1 MSYPVKVF
9 STRGS
14 DVLAIKVC
22 KALKTRLPKELWPE
36 GHLKPAKSRVVRFS
50 NENLQVQ
57 VENVRDHFVV
67 VIHSQVPPVNE
78 RLVELFCLLDAIK
91 GARPADILL
100 VFPYYLYSRSD
111 KKNQPRIS
119 TMGYRLAHIL
129 NHSFGIDR
137 VLLLDPHD
145 DHIKHYFDPVAD
157 EITSIYLFADYLE
170 KNVFNFRSKE
180 ENVLVFPDEGASKRY
195 SGFARLLRIPTAYI
209 DKGRIDNRE
218 EPEVRGIVGDVDDKF
233 CLMIDDEI
241 LTGNTAIG
249 DAKAVLARGGRSVWM
264 LAPHAPFADKK
275 TAKGKL
281 IRKLQYS
288 SIEKFV
294 VTNSIPSTA
303 QIILDQSNFVVL
315 PVEFLLAEAIKRT
328 ILSQSITEL
337 YNPENVTLYRDG

>member
-14 DVLAIKVC
+14 DVLAKEVC
-22 KALKTRLPKELWPE
+22 KALQTRLPEELQTNGE
-36 GHLKPAKSRVVRFS
+36 LKLGRSRVARFS

-78 RLVELFCLLDAIK
+78 RLIELFALLDALK

-100 VFPYYLYSRSD
+100 VFPYYPYARSD

-119 TMGYRLAHIL
+119 TMAYRLAHIL
-129 NHSFGIDR
+129 NNSFGIER

-157 EITSIYLFADYLE
+157 EITSIYLLLDYLE
-170 KNVFNFRSKE
+170 QNLFTFQPKDES
-180 ENVLVFPDEGASKRY
+180 VLVFPDEGASKRY
-195 SGFARLLRIPTAYI
+195 SNFARLLHISTAYI
-209 DKGRIDNRE
+209 DKGRRDDRE
-218 EPEVRGIVGDVDDKF
+218 EPEIKGIIGNVQDKS

-241 LTGNTAIG
+241 LTGKTAMK
-249 DAKAVLARGGRSVWM
+249 DAAKILEVGGRSVWM
-264 LAPHAPFADKK
+264 IAPHAVFADKNMAK
-275 TAKGKL
+275 TDLIQKL
-281 IRKLQYS
+281 EGSL
-288 SIEKFV
+288 IEKFI
-294 VTNSIPSTA
+294 TTTSIPNTA
-303 QIILDQSNFVVL
+303 EMVSGRSKFVVL

-328 ILSQSITEL
+328 VLGLSITEL
-337 YNPENVTLYRDG
+337 YDPKSVALYR

>member
-14 DVLAIKVC
+14 DVLAKAVC
-22 KALKTRLPKELWPE
+22 DALKTRLPKELWPE
-36 GHLKPAKSRVVRFS
+36 GRLNPAKSRVVRFS
-50 NENLQVQ
+50 NENLQMQ
-57 VENVRDHFVV
+57 VENIRDHFVV

-100 VFPYYLYSRSD
+100 VFPYYPYSRSD

-129 NHSFGIDR
+129 NHSFGINR

-157 EITSIYLFADYLE
+157 EITSIYLFFDYLKE
-170 KNVFNFRSKE
+170 NVFNFRPKE
-180 ENVLVFPDEGASKRY
+180 ESVLVFPDEGASKRY
-195 SGFARLLRIPTAYI
+195 SGFARLLRISTAYI
-209 DKGRIDNRE
+209 DKGRIDDRE
-218 EPEVRGIVGDVDDKF
+218 EPEVKGIIGNIEDKF

-241 LTGNTAIG
+241 LTGKTAIK
-249 DAKAVLARGGRSVWM
+249 DARVVLEKSGRSVWM

-275 TAKGKL
+275 MAKEKL
-281 IRKLQYS
+281 IQKLQHS

-303 QIILDQSNFVVL
+303 QVISGRSKFIVL

-328 ILSQSITEL
+328 VMGQSITEL
-337 YNPENVTLYRDG
+337 HNPENVALYRG

>member
-14 DVLAIKVC
+14 DVLAKAVC
-22 KALKTRLPKELWPE
+22 EALKTRLPKDLWSE
-36 GHLKPAKSRVVRFS
+36 GCLKPGKIKVVRFS

-78 RLVELFCLLDAIK
+78 RLVELFCLLDALK
-91 GARPADILL
+91 GARPVDILV
-100 VFPYYLYSRSD
+100 VFPCYPYARSD

-119 TMGYRLAHIL
+119 TMAYRFAHIL
-129 NHSFGIDR
+129 NYSFGIER
-137 VLLLDPHD
+137 VMLLDPHD

-157 EITSIYLFADYLE
+157 EITSIYLLFDYLE
-170 KNVFNFRSKE
+170 RNVFTFQPKE
-180 ENVLVFPDEGASKRY
+180 ESVLVFLDEGASKRY

-209 DKGRIDNRE
+209 DKGRSDDRE
-218 EPEVRGIVGDVDDKF
+218 QPEVKGIIGNVEDKF

-241 LTGNTAIG
+241 LTGKTAIE
-249 DAKAVLARGGRSVWM
+249 DAKAVLEKGGRSVWM
-264 LAPHAPFADKK
+264 LAPHAPFADKNM
-275 TAKGKL
+275 AKDKL
-281 IRKLQYS
+281 IQKLEYS

-303 QIILDQSNFVVL
+303 QMISDRSKFVVL

-328 ILSQSITEL
+328 ALGESITEL
-337 YNPENVTLYRDG
+337 YNPKNVFLYRG